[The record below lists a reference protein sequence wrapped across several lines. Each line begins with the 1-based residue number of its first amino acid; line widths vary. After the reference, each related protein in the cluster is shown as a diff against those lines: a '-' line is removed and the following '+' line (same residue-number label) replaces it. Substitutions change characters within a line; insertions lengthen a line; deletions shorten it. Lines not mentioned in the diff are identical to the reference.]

1 MKLCTPSR
9 LRELTA
15 RAARSVP
22 RATRSVPR
30 ATRSVPRAART
41 VPRATRSVP
50 RATRT
55 VPCAARSVPRAALLL
70 FLALGGCAPVRV
82 QVAAAPALPELA
94 RQVEI
99 RRSAYGV
106 PHIRAENLR
115 AAAFALAWVQ
125 LEDHGARVIEQM
137 HAERGRMALVRGE
150 ALVDADARARLRHAH
165 AVAMFPLL
173 EQDTRDVY
181 EGFAAGMNHFIRV
194 HSADLPTW
202 MEPDF
207 TAQDVFTRDLH
218 APAEATINNFRERL
232 LGARPPRE
240 TEPDTAAVNADS
252 AGRDPA
258 ANDAGRDPA
267 AAGIRDDDVGSNAW
281 ALAPSRTTSGHAILL
296 RNPHLAWT
304 AGYYEAHIRVP
315 GKLDFYGDFRIGG
328 PFTVIGGFN
337 RSLGFSTTNNATR
350 SHEFYALRLDPGDPG
365 RVLLDGESR
374 PLQRERAVVEYRTAD
389 GRTASAARE
398 FLNLDGHP
406 VVHRSDSLAYV
417 YRHGASGE
425 FRAGEQWLR
434 MMKAQNLA
442 EWQDAMRIGARTR
455 SNFTYADRAGN
466 IFYVWVA
473 TAPLLPHAP
482 GGDTAAIRVSRATEM
497 WTRVAPFDS
506 LPQLLNPPGGYV
518 RNEND
523 SPHYTNMNAVMPH
536 AFSFEVQPPQ
546 LRLRSQHGLQLLHN
560 DRLFSLEEVVAA
572 KHSMRMLIADRMKDE
587 LITVVRAAADGGA
600 HAAAVP
606 AALSSSTTAAQL
618 GSALDLLAAWDNTVA
633 AESRGAVLFETWV
646 NRYRTL
652 MRGADMFAVEW
663 TAAAPRSTPR
673 GIADPGRAVEAFVW
687 AVANTHQSFG
697 AWDVAWGDVHRVR
710 RGGVDVPVGGCSG
723 ALGCFRVLT
732 FATAEDGRRVV
743 TGGDGWVLAVEFGD
757 EPRAYSVLAYGQV
770 PDPLSPW
777 HADQA
782 ALFAANRMKR
792 VLWTEAE
799 IEAGTVVRYHPGEPR
814 PHVATLPPPQR

>member
-1 MKLCTPSR
+1 MYPTTSRRGPASSPAGLPRRDGRPYRSQALILLLCLGACAP
-9 LRELTA
+9 
-15 RAARSVP
+15 
-22 RATRSVPR
+22 
-30 ATRSVPRAART
+30 ART
-41 VPRATRSVP
+41 GIDT
-50 RATRT
+50 T
-55 VPCAARSVPRAALLL
+55 
-70 FLALGGCAPVRV
+70 
-82 QVAAAPALPELA
+82 PALPELA

-115 AAAFALAWVQ
+115 AVAFALAWVQ
-125 LEDHGARVIEQM
+125 LEDHGPRVIEGM
-137 HAERGRMALVRGE
+137 HAARGRMALVRGE
-150 ALVDADARARLRHAH
+150 ALIDADARARLRHAR
-165 AVAMFPLL
+165 AAQLFPLL
-173 EQDTRDVY
+173 EPDTRDVY

-194 HSADLPTW
+194 HRSGLPGW

-207 TAQDVFTRDLH
+207 TAQDILTRDLH
-218 APAEATINNFRERL
+218 APSEADMNRFRLRL
-232 LGARPPRE
+232 LGAAPLRAAD
-240 TEPDTAAVNADS
+240 PDTA
-252 AGRDPA
+252 
-258 ANDAGRDPA
+258 
-267 AAGIRDDDVGSNAW
+267 DVGSNAW

-337 RSLGFSTTNNATR
+337 RDLGFSTTNNATR
-350 SHEFYALRLDPGDPG
+350 SHEFYALRLDPADAD
-365 RVLLDGESR
+365 RVLLDGVSL
-374 PLQRERAVVEYRTAD
+374 PLQREQAVVDYRAPD

-398 FLNLDGHP
+398 FLTLDGHP

-442 EWQDAMRIGARTR
+442 EWQDAMRIGARTT

-482 GGDTAAIRVSRATEM
+482 GGDTVAIRVSRAAEM

-523 SPHYTNMNAVMPH
+523 SPHYTNMNVVMPH
-536 AFSFEVQPPQ
+536 AFSFEVQQPQ

-560 DRLFSLEEVVAA
+560 DRQFSLEDVVAA
-572 KHSMRMLIADRMKDE
+572 KHSMRMLIADRMKSE
-587 LITVVRAAADGGA
+587 LIGAVRAAAAGGA
-600 HAAAVP
+600 HT
-606 AALSSSTTAAQL
+606 AALATAA
-618 GSALDLLAAWDNTVA
+618 SSAEVAAALDLLAAWDNTVA

-652 MRGADMFAVEW
+652 LRGADMFAVEW
-663 TAAAPRSTPR
+663 TPAEPLSTPR
-673 GIADPGRAVEAFVW
+673 GIADPVRAVDAFVW
-687 AVANTHQSFG
+687 AVADTRARFG

-710 RGGVDVPVGGCSG
+710 RGGVDAPVGGCSG
-723 ALGCFRVLT
+723 TLGCFRVLT
-732 FATAEDGRRVV
+732 FATAADGRRVV
-743 TGGDGWVLAVEFGD
+743 NRGDGWVLAVEFGD
-757 EPRAYSVLAYGQV
+757 EPRAYSVLAYGQS

-792 VLWTEAE
+792 VLWTEAD
-799 IEAGTVVRYHPGEPR
+799 IEAGTVVRYQPGEPR
-814 PHVATLPPPQR
+814 PHVATPPSPQR